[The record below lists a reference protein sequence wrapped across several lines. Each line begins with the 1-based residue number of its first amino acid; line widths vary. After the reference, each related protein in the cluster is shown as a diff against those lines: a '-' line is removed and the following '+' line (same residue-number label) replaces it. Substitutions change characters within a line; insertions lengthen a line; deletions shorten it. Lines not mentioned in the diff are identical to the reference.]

1 MNDFLRLLLSLSF
14 SGACLTGVAALLN
27 RVLKGRVPH
36 CFRYYLW
43 LLVLLRFVCPLGTE
57 HSLANQVV
65 SQPTVILAE
74 DAFVWTGELNEND
87 LEFDAVAADFAGGR
101 AVAQAGPELSFT
113 LLLIWSV
120 GAAAALG
127 LRLTGYFRFRRLLT
141 REVLAVED
149 WEQELLQRLTGEERR
164 IPRLLRSAGTDT
176 PMLVGVF
183 QAKLY
188 LPPSRIKERNLQY
201 ALCHELVHWRR
212 KDLLYKWCLVLVA
225 CIHWFNPAV
234 WYLVRAV
241 ERDCELSCDE
251 AVVWGLSQAERTGYG
266 AMLLETAAIQSRMSG
281 ALSAPLWSKK
291 HDLKERLYGIMKP
304 TLNTKKAKCM
314 LAAAVVLVA
323 TTSVALGAY
332 AGQVTKPD
340 EAPVD
345 TTKAGVTQPAGEDAD
360 DLAADLVTALAAGE
374 GLAWPFDVDGNI
386 VLSALYG
393 ERVHPI
399 TGETSNHT
407 GIDIPLTKGT
417 PILAAASG
425 EVITSE
431 FDHDGTRGNYIVLSH
446 GDMTTVYCHMETLA
460 VGVGETVTAGQQIG
474 TVGTTGASTGYH
486 LHFEVSEGGS
496 HVDPLDYLPQAEVYI
511 TNRGQTSEVEY

>member
-14 SGACLTGVAALLN
+14 SGALLTGVAALLN
-27 RVLKGRVPH
+27 RLLKGRIPH

-43 LLVLLRFVCPLGTE
+43 LLVLLRFVCPFGTE
-57 HSLANQVV
+57 YSLANQVV
-65 SQPTVILAE
+65 SQPTIFLVE
-74 DAFVWTGELNEND
+74 DTGAWTIGSGGND
-87 LEFDAVAADFAGGR
+87 LEFGGAAAGSEQVPMVTH
-101 AVAQAGPELSFT
+101 ALPERSSV
-113 LLLIWSV
+113 LLLAWAV
-120 GAAAALG
+120 GTAAALG
-127 LRLTGYFRFRRLLT
+127 IRLTGYFRFRKH
-141 REVLAVED
+141 LAADALAAED
-149 WEQELLQRLTGEERR
+149 WEQKLLFSLAKEKKQLPPLFRT
-164 IPRLLRSAGTDT
+164 AGTDT
-176 PMLVGVF
+176 PMLVGVLRPR
-183 QAKLY
+183 LY
-188 LPPSRIKERNLQY
+188 LPPIRMRECDLRY
-201 ALCHELVHWRR
+201 ALRHELVHWRR
-212 KDLLYKWCLVLVA
+212 KDLLYKWALVLIA
-225 CIHWFNPAV
+225 CVHWFNPAV

-266 AMLLETAAIQSRMSG
+266 AMLLETAAIQSQMSG

-304 TLNTKKAKCM
+304 TFNTKKAKCL

-332 AGQVTKPD
+332 VGQTVKPD
-340 EAPVD
+340 TE
-345 TTKAGVTQPAGEDAD
+345 KAGVTQPAGEEVENP
-360 DLAADLVTALAAGE
+360 AAALVSALAAE
-374 GLAWPFDVDGNI
+374 KELAWPFDADGNI

-417 PILAAASG
+417 PVLAAASG

-431 FDHDGTRGNYIVLSH
+431 FDYDGTRGNYIVLSH
-446 GDMTTVYCHMETLA
+446 GDMTTIYCHLETLS

-486 LHFEVSEGGS
+486 LHFEVREGDS
-496 HVDPLDYLPQAEVYI
+496 RVDPLDYLPQAEVYI
-511 TNRGQTSEVEY
+511 ANRGQTVEVEY